1 VAPGA
6 PPSPF
11 ERPRGFPRRIDSR
24 NVSYGRSSRGVQ
36 LSFRV
41 LPLACRP
48 RSFPVSSL
56 ARPDPARNAGSASRD
71 CLLPRTLYA
80 GCPCRR
86 DDAETPSRKA
96 RDAAPS
102 PVPSSGFLPLSTDL
116 AASRHV
122 RAPGRS
128 PPPAVTPPTLRGL
141 VSCRSRPWNYPS
153 ELSPSGEPCPLSRA
167 FASLRVR
174 VSAAAGATCPRVRG
188 RFPRRADPLP
198 RLTREGSPDAGAGT
212 TVPCFH

>member
-1 VAPGA
+1 VEFSS
-6 PPSPF
+6 PSECCRLPAA
-11 ERPRGFPRRIDSR
+11 RARSR
-24 NVSYGRSSRGVQ
+24 
-36 LSFRV
+36 
-41 LPLACRP
+41 
-48 RSFPVSSL
+48 
-56 ARPDPARNAGSASRD
+56 PARLRDLTLPGTRDPPLVIAAPTNA
-71 CLLPRTLYA
+71 YA

-128 PPPAVTPPTLRGL
+128 PPPSVTPPTLRGL
-141 VSCRSRPWNYPS
+141 VSCRSRPWNDPS